1 MLFSAVVSNTA
12 ASVKLHLKI
21 ISTFTLLDSL
31 VNRYSKHLYNE
42 RSLQCWC
49 RCLHLWIFVYEGE
62 PIQWLC
68 WLYLFLCELLRQPHN
83 CFDCAKHGLL
93 QKPSYAMFSLC
104 SSIEKVVQLNIESCV
119 NAQHGVVHQLFD
131 LVLSAVDV
139 YSYSLPSVCGSHQ
152 LQQTTLW
159 VKKNKTPNSCP

>member
-1 MLFSAVVSNTA
+1 MLMSLPTFVDICVWRWTDSMTVLTVLVLMWVIETA
-12 ASVKLHLKI
+12 
-21 ISTFTLLDSL
+21 
-31 VNRYSKHLYNE
+31 
-42 RSLQCWC
+42 
-49 RCLHLWIFVYEGE
+49 
-62 PIQWLC
+62 
-68 WLYLFLCELLRQPHN
+68 HN

-159 VKKNKTPNSCP
+159 VKKTRHLTLAHNLTKYWPIFKIFSLLDSEGNL